1 MIKTVDY
8 LQIITD
14 SWSDFL

>member
-14 SWSDFL
+14 SCSDFL